1 MLQISKNHL
10 IDYTNHIL
18 TFSGLNLFIWLVL
31 FISGDSA
38 GGNLAAA
45 VALRLTVE
53 TGLPSIKSQVLIY
66 PALQAFDFRMPS
78 MLARNLNGFLTQE
91 LMVKYWLLYYQGHS
105 DNIESFL
112 INNHTSRHLKT
123 SEYGDA
129 VDHSLLP
136 EEFQKQ
142 LAEKPQKNFGDENL
156 SDSFEPTLL
165 NPYFCPLLA
174 QKLDK
179 LPPTFMITAEYDVL
193 RDEGFMYAKRLAQA
207 GVMVEHKHFENS
219 FHGFISIDDKEPQR
233 SF

>member
-1 MLQISKNHL
+1 M
-10 IDYTNHIL
+10 
-18 TFSGLNLFIWLVL
+18 
-31 FISGDSA
+31 
-38 GGNLAAA
+38 
-45 VALRLTVE
+45 
-53 TGLPSIKSQVLIY
+53 Y
-66 PALQAFDFRMPS
+66 PLLQAFDFMTPS
-78 MLARNLNGFLTQE
+78 MLTRELPGFVTRQMIIE
-91 LMVKYWLLYYQGHS
+91 NWLIYYQGS
-105 DNIESFL
+105 VSGLEKFL
-112 INNHTSRHLKT
+112 ENNHTGPLLKA

-174 QKLDK
+174 QRLDK

-219 FHGFISIDDKEPQR
+219 FHGFINFLDTPSHQEGIM
-233 SF
+233 SFSKFLHKVLK